1 MTSHAHRPLNILA
14 IAVLGASIAVYACH
28 AHPLTAQLHHE
39 YSAAPQ
45 PKATELATVCRYIA
59 SEASDD

>member
-39 YSAAPQ
+39 VQ
-45 PKATELATVCRYIA
+45 RGATT
-59 SEASDD
+59 